1 MLTFGLVV
9 EGDYDEAVLTEFIR
23 KCAGHDVEI
32 VSRVCNPKGSLMKRF
47 PGFLEEFRYVKQGM
61 PVDRAMVI
69 RDADMR
75 EPHGLLREMESKVA
89 HRTYEF
95 SPVRFVVIV
104 RELEAWLLA
113 DSKAISTV
121 ISAYSGRVVPE
132 VNESIEAIA
141 DPKARLQRML
151 SEAKVAYT
159 REVARKIAAAANA
172 EYIAYRCPS
181 FRSFVHAVRNG

>member
-75 EPHGLLREMESKVA
+75 EPHRIIARDGVQNCSPHIRIFSCEICRHCS
-89 HRTYEF
+89 RT
-95 SPVRFVVIV
+95 
-104 RELEAWLLA
+104 
-113 DSKAISTV
+113 
-121 ISAYSGRVVPE
+121 
-132 VNESIEAIA
+132 
-141 DPKARLQRML
+141 
-151 SEAKVAYT
+151 
-159 REVARKIAAAANA
+159 
-172 EYIAYRCPS
+172 
-181 FRSFVHAVRNG
+181 

>member
-9 EGDYDEAVLTEFIR
+9 EGDYDEAVLSEFIR
-23 KCAGHDVEI
+23 KCAGRDVEI
-32 VSRVCNPKGSLMKRF
+32 VSRVCNPKGSLMKSF
-47 PGFLEEFRYVKQGM
+47 PGFLEEFRYVKQGT
-61 PVDRAMVI
+61 PVDRALVI

-75 EPHGLLREMESKVA
+75 EPQVLLREMESKIA

-95 SPVRFVVIV
+95 FPVRFIVIV

-113 DSKAISTV
+113 DSEAIATV
-121 ISAYSGRVVPE
+121 TRGYSGRVVPV
-132 VNESIEAIA
+132 VNEFIEDIA

-151 SEAKVAYT
+151 SDAKVAYT
-159 REVARKIAAAANA
+159 REVARKIAAAANV

-181 FRSFVHAVRNG
+181 FRGFVQAVRNG

>member
-1 MLTFGLVV
+1 MLTFGLVI
-9 EGDYDEAVLTEFIR
+9 EGGYDEAVLTEFIR
-23 KCAGHDVEI
+23 KCVGYDIEV

-61 PVDRAMVI
+61 PVDRALVI

-75 EPHGLLREMESKVA
+75 EPQGLLREMESKIA

-113 DSKAISTV
+113 DSEAISTV
-121 ISAYSGRVVPE
+121 TSAYSGWVVSE
-132 VNESIEAIA
+132 VNESIEAIV

-159 REVARKIAAAANA
+159 REVARKIALAANV
-172 EYIAYRCPS
+172 EHIAYRCPS
-181 FRSFVHAVRNG
+181 FRSFVHAIRNG

>member
-23 KCAGHDVEI
+23 KCVGYDIEI
-32 VSRVCNPKGSLMKRF
+32 VSRVCNLKGSLMKRF

-61 PVDRAMVI
+61 PVDRALVV

-75 EPHGLLREMESKVA
+75 EPQGLLREMESKIA

-95 SPVRFVVIV
+95 APVRFVAIV

-113 DSKAISTV
+113 DSEAIATV
-121 ISAYSGRVVPE
+121 TREYSGRVVPM
-132 VNESIEAIA
+132 VNESIEDLV
-141 DPKARLQRML
+141 DPKARLQKML

-159 REVARKIAAAANA
+159 REVVRKIAAAANL
-172 EYIAYRCPS
+172 ESIAYRCPS
-181 FRSFVHAVRNG
+181 FRSFVHTVCNG

>member
-9 EGDYDEAVLTEFIR
+9 EGDYDEAVLTKFIR
-23 KCAGHDVEI
+23 QCAGHDVEI
-32 VSRVCNPKGSLMKRF
+32 VSRVCNPQGSLMKRF
-47 PGFLEEFRYVKQGM
+47 PGFLEEFRYVKQGT
-61 PVDRAMVI
+61 PVDRALVV

-75 EPHGLLREMESKVA
+75 EPHALLRAMEAKIA

-95 SPVRFVVIV
+95 SPVRFIAIV

-113 DSKAISTV
+113 DSAAIATV
-121 ISAYSGRVVPE
+121 TREYSGRVVPTI
-132 VNESIEAIA
+132 NESIEDIA
-141 DPKARLQRML
+141 DPKARLQRIL

-159 REVARKIAAAANA
+159 REVARKIAAAANVG
-172 EYIAYRCPS
+172 YIAYRCPS